1 MNRGAAVFDTAVL
14 RLFESLGDNCEF
26 GLVQAACGVN
36 QLGFFRFNNTAFPAL
51 LRAIETGFEDFDDPQ
66 DLRLEVAVNDELIV
80 HIPGYDLRYHT
91 FLRASS
97 VDEERLLATQSRFL
111 SYLARKM
118 RDDLQSG
125 DKIFLRKDQA
135 GAGRA
140 DMERLLAA
148 LQAHGPN
155 RLLWVVEGARAP
167 VERLGDALL
176 RGTIEAFSTYMDART
191 FSFDWFG
198 LCREALSLFDLP
210 DRKSP
215 PVPQY
220 ARPFKAGPVVERA
233 IVTAGTGVRAARVG
247 EEYEDGV
254 VRLPAV
260 YCLLDGTDRLPG
272 EMFDADAM
280 AGFVAS
286 LPRPA
291 NPVLLFRD
299 SSGFEALNSL
309 NARVGREVPR
319 LRLPP
324 GTRVFAQWALCPGG
338 SGPASPFSGMSDD
351 NRADVDK
358 TSVSFKEVK

>member
-1 MNRGAAVFDTAVL
+1 MNRGAPVFDTDVL
-14 RLFESLGDNCEF
+14 RRFESLGDNCEF

-51 LRAIETGFEDFDDPQ
+51 MRAIETGFEDFDDPR

-125 DKIFLRKDQA
+125 DKIFLRKDQIGLGSA
-135 GAGRA
+135 E
-140 DMERLLAA
+140 MERLLVA

-155 RLLWVVEGARAP
+155 QLLWVVEGAQAP

-176 RGTIEAFSTYMDART
+176 RGTVETFSTYMDART

-198 LCREALSLFDLP
+198 LCREALRLFDLLDP
-210 DRKSP
+210 KSLP
-215 PVPQY
+215 LPQN
-220 ARPFKAGPVVERA
+220 ASPFKAGPVVERA
-233 IVTAGTGVRAARVG
+233 IVTAGTGVRAARIG

-260 YCLLDGTDRLPG
+260 YCLMDGTDRLPG
-272 EMFDADAM
+272 EVFDTDAM

-299 SSGFEALNSL
+299 SSGFDAPNSL

-338 SGPASPFSGMSDD
+338 PSPASPL
-351 NRADVDK
+351 
-358 TSVSFKEVK
+358 